1 MSLAPRGS
9 LFCCGCYSKAMPT
22 PAPGF
27 TIRPYETRDLD
38 ALYDICLKTGD
49 LGKDATQLYGDPKL
63 LGQLYAAP
71 YAALEPDLTFVLE
84 DSEGV
89 CGYILG
95 AFDSKIFYER
105 LETEWFSELRKQ
117 YPKPTGDEENW
128 SRDEQLINQFYK
140 YDATDNEALEHD
152 YPSHLHIDLLP
163 RAQGSG
169 NGRALMETF
178 LAALREKGSS
188 GVHLGTSPQNVRSEK
203 FYLKLGFQELKRLE
217 PHTLVMGQK
226 LVAND
231 E

>member
-1 MSLAPRGS
+1 MA
-9 LFCCGCYSKAMPT
+9 T

-27 TIRPYETRDLD
+27 SIRPYQPKDLD
-38 ALYDICLKTGD
+38 ALYHICLKTGD
-49 LGKDATQLYGDPKL
+49 LGEDATQLYGAPEL

-71 YAALEPDLTFVLE
+71 YATHEPELTFVLE

-95 AFDSKIFYER
+95 AFDSKTFYAW
-105 LETEWFSELRKQ
+105 LEAAWFPPLREQ
-117 YPKPTGDEENW
+117 YPKPTGDAKNW
-128 SRDEQLINQFYK
+128 SRDDRIINQFYE
-140 YDATDNEALEHD
+140 YDFSDNEDLETD
-152 YPSHLHIDLLP
+152 YPSHLHIDLLL

-203 FYLKLGFQELKRLE
+203 FYLKMGFHELKRLE
-217 PHTLVMGQK
+217 PHTLVMGQR
-226 LVAND
+226 L
-231 E
+231 

>member
-1 MSLAPRGS
+1 
-9 LFCCGCYSKAMPT
+9 MPT

-27 TIRPYETRDLD
+27 SIRPYETKDLD

-49 LGKDATQLYGDPKL
+49 IGEDATELYGDPKL

-71 YAALEPDLTFVLE
+71 YAVLEPDLTFVLE
-84 DSEGV
+84 DNGGV

-95 AFDSKIFYER
+95 AFDSETFYGR
-105 LETEWFSELRKQ
+105 LEAEWLAPLRKH
-117 YPKPTGDEENW
+117 YPKPTGDGKSW
-128 SRDEQLINQFYK
+128 TKDEQLISQFYDPYTGDTELIK
-140 YDATDNEALEHD
+140 L

-203 FYLKLGFQELKRLE
+203 FYLKLGFHELKRLE
-217 PHTLVMGQK
+217 PHTLVMGQS
-226 LVAND
+226 L
-231 E
+231 

>member
-1 MSLAPRGS
+1 
-9 LFCCGCYSKAMPT
+9 MPP

-27 TIRPYETRDLD
+27 SIRPYEPKDLD

-49 LGKDATQLYGDPKL
+49 IGEDATELYEDPKL

-71 YAALEPDLTFVLE
+71 YAVLEPGLTFVLE
-84 DSEGV
+84 DSGGV

-95 AFDSKIFYER
+95 AFDSKTFYGR
-105 LETEWFSELRKQ
+105 LETEWFSELREQ
-117 YPKPTGDEENW
+117 YLKPTGAEESWTKDE
-128 SRDEQLINQFYK
+128 RLIHQFYE
-140 YDATDNEALEHD
+140 YDATDNEALEND

-178 LAALREKGSS
+178 LAALREKGSR

-203 FYLKLGFQELKRLE
+203 FYLKMGFKELKRRE
-217 PHTLVMGQK
+217 PYHLIMGQR
-226 LVAND
+226 L
-231 E
+231 